1 MVMERQLKVW
11 KFIAAETVTI
21 ADFALYPY
29 TASAREAGVELDDY
43 PAIRRWLPQ
52 MESEPRF
59 LPLMQDGAE
68 QTLSFD
74 DYFKKHA
81 PPGAQ
86 V

>member
-1 MVMERQLKVW
+1 
-11 KFIAAETVTI
+11 
-21 ADFALYPY
+21 
-29 TASAREAGVELDDY
+29 
-43 PAIRRWLPQ
+43 

-86 V
+86 A